1 MRIQRDRSIP
11 LLPAIFLLK
20 WRRAIFTRTKDA
32 SSVFSGATR
41 HCAVALLL
49 LATLLA
55 GPVAIA
61 ENDARSWIEK
71 MSIAMQDL
79 DYNGTFVYLHDGD
92 IESMKIFHRKMDGIE
107 HERLV
112 SLNGEAREIIRNAD
126 DVVCIWPGSKSVIV
140 SKAKPRT
147 PFPRFEP
154 AQMQSLQTHYR
165 FKELGP
171 ARIADRPAKA
181 IDISP
186 LDEYRY
192 GYRLWI
198 DQETSL
204 LLRSAMSDYNGLVLE
219 QVMFTE
225 IEIEQSMPMD
235 MFHVAAKGNRYEW
248 LASSDLQERLQPEIK
263 TNIPSVKKMALP
275 NGFELTGEQ
284 MSPVAGSSK
293 PARRLMYSDGLS
305 SVSVFVAAAGGESGD
320 LVGTS
325 TMGAVSAFGIN
336 LGKWHAT
343 VVGEVPIH
351 TVKMVGESIE
361 LGSP

>member
-1 MRIQRDRSIP
+1 MRIQSAFTSA
-11 LLPAIFLLK
+11 LL
-20 WRRAIFTRTKDA
+20 T
-32 SSVFSGATR
+32 
-41 HCAVALLL
+41 LLL
-49 LATLLA
+49 LATVA
-55 GPVAIA
+55 ASRNAIA
-61 ENDARSWIEK
+61 EDDAQGWIEK

-92 IESMKIFHRKMDGIE
+92 IESMKIFHRKVEGVE

-154 AQMQSLQTHYR
+154 AQMQTLRQHYR
-165 FKELGP
+165 FNELGS
-171 ARIADRPAKA
+171 ARIADRSAKV

-204 LLRSAMSDYNGLVLE
+204 LLRSAMSDYNGMVLE
-219 QVMFTE
+219 QVMFTD

-235 MFHVAAKGNRYEW
+235 MFHVAATGNRYEW
-248 LASSDLQERLQPEIK
+248 LASSDLQEQLQPEIK
-263 TNIPSVKKMALP
+263 TDIPSVKKMALP
-275 NGFELTGEQ
+275 NGFELSGEQ

-293 PARRLMYSDGLS
+293 PARRLMYTDGLS
-305 SVSVFVAAAGGESGD
+305 SVSVFVAEAGGESGD
-320 LVGTS
+320 LTGTS
-325 TMGAVSAFGIN
+325 TMGAVSAFGIK
-336 LGKWHAT
+336 LGQWHAT
-343 VVGEVPIH
+343 IVGEVPIH
-351 TVKMVGESIE
+351 TVKMVGESIV
-361 LGSP
+361 LGER

>member
-1 MRIQRDRSIP
+1 MRANQPNTLTQATTSANLAALCRLPDTAICKARS
-11 LLPAIFLLK
+11 LARFARTGLGVAALAAI
-20 WRRAIFTRTKDA
+20 AVTTP
-32 SSVFSGATR
+32 
-41 HCAVALLL
+41 AVADS
-49 LATLLA
+49 
-55 GPVAIA
+55 
-61 ENDARSWIEK
+61 DARGWIEK
-71 MSIAMQDL
+71 MSVAMQDL
-79 DYNGTFVYLHDGD
+79 DYNGTFVYLHGGD
-92 IESMKIFHRKMDGIE
+92 IESMKIYHRKKDGIE

-126 DVVCIWPGSKSVIV
+126 DVICIWPGSKSVIV

-154 AQMQSLQTHYR
+154 AQMQSLQSHYR
-165 FKELGP
+165 FEELAP
-171 ARIADRPAKA
+171 ARIADRPART

-204 LLRSAMSDYNGLVLE
+204 LLRSAMSDYTGAVLE

-225 IEIEQSMPMD
+225 IEVEESVPMEI
-235 MFHVAAKGNRYEW
+235 FQVASTGKRYEW
-248 LASSDLQERLQPEIK
+248 LAGTDLQERLQPEIE
-263 TNIPSVKKMALP
+263 TDIPSVKKMALP

-284 MSPVAGSSK
+284 ISPVAGSSK

-305 SVSVFVAAAGGESGD
+305 SVSVFVAESGGENGD
-320 LVGTS
+320 LLGTS
-325 TMGAVSAFGIN
+325 TMGAVSAFGID
-336 LGKWHAT
+336 LGQWHAT

-361 LGSP
+361 LATP

>member
-1 MRIQRDRSIP
+1 MFAMLSPNLIQCS
-11 LLPAIFLLK
+11 
-20 WRRAIFTRTKDA
+20 RAVSAPVKPVSTIL
-32 SSVFSGATR
+32 
-41 HCAVALLL
+41 ALL
-49 LATLLA
+49 AVVFVAASAARA
-55 GPVAIA
+55 G
-61 ENDARSWIEK
+61 EDARGWIEK

-92 IESMKIFHRKMDGIE
+92 IESMKIYHRKKDGIE

-154 AQMQSLQTHYR
+154 EQMELLQSHYR
-165 FKELGP
+165 FKELGT
-171 ARIADRPAKA
+171 ARVADRPTRT

-198 DQETSL
+198 DKETSL
-204 LLRSAMSDYNGLVLE
+204 LLRSAMSDYTGRVLE

-225 IEIEQSMPMD
+225 IELSEPAPMD
-235 MFHVAAKGNRYEW
+235 VFQVTTQGTRYEW
-248 LASSDLQERLQPEIK
+248 LAGTDLQEALQPVVQSD
-263 TNIPSVKKMALP
+263 IPSVRSMALP

-284 MSPVAGSSK
+284 ISPVAGSPK

-305 SVSVFVAAAGGESGD
+305 SVSIFVAESGED
-320 LVGTS
+320 SNLQGMS
-325 TMGAVSAFGIN
+325 TMGAVSAYGIE
-336 LGKWHAT
+336 LGEWHAT

-351 TVKMVGESIE
+351 TVKMVGESIALE
-361 LGSP
+361 Q

>member
-1 MRIQRDRSIP
+1 MRTEP
-11 LLPAIFLLK
+11 P
-20 WRRAIFTRTKDA
+20 
-32 SSVFSGATR
+32 ATR
-41 HCAVALLL
+41 LLLSIDSVRQAFGIALLGSFVLAAL
-49 LATLLA
+49 LASGRADA
-55 GPVAIA
+55 GG
-61 ENDARSWIEK
+61 DARDWIEK

-92 IESMKIFHRKMDGIE
+92 IESMKIFHRKVDGVE

-171 ARIADRPAKA
+171 ARIADRPART
-181 IDISP
+181 IDIKP

-198 DQETSL
+198 DKETSL
-204 LLRSAMSDYNGLVLE
+204 LLRSAMSDYNGVVLE

-225 IEIEQSMPMD
+225 IELEKSMPMELFQVSAQD
-235 MFHVAAKGNRYEW
+235 NRYEW
-248 LASSDLQERLQPEIK
+248 LASSDLQERLQPEVQ
-263 TNIPSVKKMALP
+263 TDIPPVSKLALP

-284 MSPVAGSSK
+284 ISAVAGSSK
-293 PARRLMYSDGLS
+293 PARRLMYTDGLS
-305 SVSVFVAAAGGESGD
+305 SVSVFIAETGGGSGD
-320 LVGTS
+320 LLGTS

-336 LGKWHAT
+336 VGQWHAT
-343 VVGEVPIH
+343 VVGEVPVH

-361 LGSP
+361 LGVP